1 MDSLS
6 KEMKN
11 ECNFMLP
18 KGFSLLRGR
27 FLLLHFAAVS
37 ETMFRT
43 KGWVFT
49 SETPEHITPFVQHLN
64 KTKGQLQTDCLGP
77 TTLLHTQ
84 VNTTRIEAGFSELA
98 F

>member
-1 MDSLS
+1 MESLS

-27 FLLLHFAAVS
+27 FLLLHFTALS

-43 KGWVFT
+43 KAWVFT
-49 SETPEHITPFVQHLN
+49 SEIPEQIPPFVHHLN
-64 KTKGQLQTDCLGP
+64 KTNGQLQTAPVP
-77 TTLLHTQ
+77 TALLHTQ
-84 VNTTRIEAGFSELA
+84 VNSTKIRAGFSELA
-98 F
+98 L